1 MKLRQ
6 RKHTKIFQFTINHYG
21 SFRPTNLTIWSH
33 PKSLIK
39 TIMNKE
45 QK

>member
-21 SFRPTNLTIWSH
+21 SFRPTSLTIWSH
-33 PKSLIK
+33 KNEPNI
-39 TIMNKE
+39 INQNDNE
-45 QK
+45 

>member
-21 SFRPTNLTIWSH
+21 SFRPANLTIWSH
-33 PKSLIK
+33 KNEPNI
-39 TIMNKE
+39 INQNDNE
-45 QK
+45 